1 MTTPRIHSLV
11 SFAGILTVAFALGGC
26 ATGQPRVATNA
37 TVTSAEQQPAVIHFE
52 NQAHDYVRVYLVGV
66 RNQWLLGRLE
76 AGQRSTLR
84 IPEEALGDD
93 SRAMWLAVVEG
104 GRASGRVAAD
114 PRAVSTTPE
123 HVSRIVSDRW
133 TFTSTAATGQL
144 TSLRLGRDAGV
155 QR

>member
-11 SFAGILTVAFALGGC
+11 SLAGILAITVTLGGC
-26 ATGQPRVATNA
+26 ASAQPRAATDVSLSGKEEPA
-37 TVTSAEQQPAVIHFE
+37 TIHFE

-66 RNQWLLGRLE
+66 RGQWLLGRLE

-84 IPEEALGDD
+84 IPEEALADD

-114 PRAVSTTPE
+114 PRAVNTVPE

-133 TFTSTAATGQL
+133 TYTSNAAIGQL
-144 TSLRLGRDAGV
+144 TSLRR
-155 QR
+155 